1 MKRWSNQPLAH
12 APRIALVAND
22 AIGNYVIATSLAV
35 MLRARFA
42 GSRIELWSG
51 DRVRDF
57 VDRGSVFDCAYE
69 FLRRDDAATGAEIGR
84 AHAAAGGHA
93 YDLVVNIE
101 DSAQARQLPRRLAAA
116 ETFVC
121 GPTEFADGTALPWPN
136 DDRGRLWGH
145 REWIAA
151 DIATQFPWLHSGYI
165 GEFFCRLA
173 YCDGPIPQAKVSR
186 EPWHGA
192 QPDIL
197 IAMSASLPDKLWSVG
212 AWRDALTTLREAGL
226 TIGLIGAAPT
236 AQKSHWLGSDAE
248 DMVVTEGLALDMR
261 GQLRLPQVV
270 DCMTKAKAVLTL
282 DNGIMH
288 LAATTDTPVVAL
300 FRHGIH
306 RLWKRTLAR
315 RVAALTE
322 TDSTCLARAVSMLMT
337 QAAQCTPSMVS
348 TARRRGCPLAEGSS
362 ASLICASVSG
372 TSSWAQGGS
381 QRWGTDK
388 VDGMAVMIFGDNDR
402 THPLPCPEPA

>member
-1 MKRWSNQPLAH
+1 MLQNRVQAVPYTAAMKRWSNQPLAR

-35 MLRARFA
+35 MLRDRFA
-42 GSRIELWSG
+42 GARIELWSG

-57 VDRGSVFDCAYE
+57 VDRGSVFDAAYE
-69 FLRRDDAATGAEIGR
+69 FLRRDDAHIAAEIAR
-84 AHAAAGGHA
+84 AHGAANGRA

-101 DSAQARQLPRRLAAA
+101 DSAQARQLPRRLVAL

-121 GPTEFADGTALPWPN
+121 GPAEEADGSALPWPT
-136 DDRGRLWGH
+136 DDRGRLWAH
-145 REWIAA
+145 REWIAT
-151 DIATQFPWLHSGYI
+151 DIAAQFPWLRSGYI

-173 YCDGPIPQAKVSR
+173 YLDGPIPQAKVSR
-186 EPWHGA
+186 EPWTGA

-197 IAMSASLPDKLWSVG
+197 IAMSASLPDKLWSVS
-212 AWRDALTTLREAGL
+212 AWRDALSALRADGF
-226 TIGLIGAAPT
+226 TVGLIGAAPT

-270 DCMTKAKAVLTL
+270 DCMTRAKAVLTL

-306 RLWKRTLAR
+306 RLWKPSWGRVDAIVANAGAAVETIAREPVLAAMR
-315 RVAALTE
+315 KALACAPARV
-322 TDSTCLARAVSMLMT
+322 
-337 QAAQCTPSMVS
+337 
-348 TARRRGCPLAEGSS
+348 
-362 ASLICASVSG
+362 
-372 TSSWAQGGS
+372 
-381 QRWGTDK
+381 
-388 VDGMAVMIFGDNDR
+388 
-402 THPLPCPEPA
+402 

>member
-1 MKRWSNQPLAH
+1 MLQNPSRAVPYTAAMKRWSNQPLAH

-42 GSRIELWSG
+42 GSRVELWSG

-69 FLRRDDAATGAEIGR
+69 FLRRDDAATSAEISR

-101 DSAQARQLPRRLAAA
+101 DSAQARQLPRRLASA

-121 GPTEFADGTALPWPN
+121 GPTEFADGSALPWPS

-151 DIATQFPWLHSGYI
+151 DIATQFPWLKSGYI

-212 AWRDALTTLREAGL
+212 AWRDALTALRADGL

-306 RLWKRTLAR
+306 RLWKPSWGRVEAIVASAGSPVDTIAREPVIAAMRKALAM
-315 RVAALTE
+315 VPAA
-322 TDSTCLARAVSMLMT
+322 
-337 QAAQCTPSMVS
+337 
-348 TARRRGCPLAEGSS
+348 
-362 ASLICASVSG
+362 
-372 TSSWAQGGS
+372 
-381 QRWGTDK
+381 
-388 VDGMAVMIFGDNDR
+388 
-402 THPLPCPEPA
+402 